1 MEIYRYPH
9 FPTHLSVVHVA
20 LFTNV
25 SNSAALR
32 SRIVKAATLAAPEGD
47 IEREAINYAFIDA
60 RLITSMLH
68 LQTAIYQAILFDSQ
82 KSLRTRTVHSEIL
95 WCLNPTNNI
104 SEAIRRYGVSDTSSA
119 LFVVRI
125 TSPDLVDVES
135 GMKCVV
141 EGNIVP
147 QNTLQELTDWSSIKK
162 YYKLN
167 VEPAVKEAA
176 GDDVRERAIIDNIV
190 VSSVAM
196 KSVMA

>member
-196 KSVMA
+196 KSV